1 MSNKLAVMQKITEDP
16 RVFFKFLKV
25 FDKERGELVPFQM
38 NNEQEELLEALLTHN
53 RIVVCKARQIGCSTL
68 IRAYF
73 LWKQYVETQ
82 PTRHA
87 IISYTRD
94 SADHLHSM
102 DKGFYLCL
110 PKPLQRKLSKST
122 QRTLKFNDTGA
133 ELRAFTGGGK
143 AGATRSFTF
152 SSAHISEF
160 AFFDDQEDLLAN
172 TIASCGNGQI
182 IIETTPD
189 GPGDKYHRLCMDAP
203 DNGWHLCFF
212 PWFEHKA
219 YKKKSQFHQK
229 TVPDMTED
237 EEEIMKRH
245 SLNKGQMYW
254 RRTQIQTMGLDKFKR
269 EFPASVAEAF
279 MSNSALFYPTDIVDA
294 CEIVS
299 LGNGKDMWY
308 CDPQDGERYAMGVD
322 VAHGT
327 GKDYSAITVVSTTTL
342 QPIYHYRCNTI
353 LPATFADKVWDI
365 YWTFNEPYTIVE
377 ANGPGSLVI
386 HRLEEFGTQKLY
398 KSDKGKDWHTRKENK
413 LSIYDNLRELL
424 CEGVI
429 RILEEKLWSEI
440 RNTLTN
446 PNGAPHHPKGGNDD
460 LLVSFVLAL
469 EGARL
474 KPAPS
479 IYGVRVALMEEF
491 IMKTKA
497 RRIRQ
502 NGPLPFRR
510 RGQ

>member
-1 MSNKLAVMQKITEDP
+1 LTKLAVMQKIAEDP
-16 RVFFKFLKV
+16 RIFFKFLKV
-25 FDKERGELVPFQM
+25 FDKEKGKLLPFKL
-38 NNEQEELLEALLTHN
+38 NREQDELLDALMTHN

-73 LWKQYVETQ
+73 LWKQYVEQ
-82 PTRHA
+82 EPTRHA

-102 DKGFYLCL
+102 DKSFYLCL

-122 QRTLKFNDTGA
+122 QRTLKFSDTKA

-160 AFFDDQEDLLAN
+160 AFFDDQDDLLAN

-203 DNGWHLCFF
+203 NNGWHLCFF
-212 PWFEHKA
+212 PWYEHSV
-219 YKKKSQFHQK
+219 YKLKSQFHQSS
-229 TVPDMTED
+229 VPDMD
-237 EEEIMKRH
+237 ESELGMLKE
-245 SLNKGQMYW
+245 LNLSKAQLYW
-254 RRTQIQTMGLDKFKR
+254 RRTQIQSMGLEKFRR
-269 EFPASVAEAF
+269 EFPTSVAEAF
-279 MSNSALFYPTDIVDA
+279 ASSSPLFFPIDIVDG
-294 CEIVS
+294 CEVLQS
-299 LGNGKDMWY
+299 ESGSEYYY
-308 CDPQDGERYAMGVD
+308 CDVVDGEKYVMGVD

-327 GKDYSAITVVSTTTL
+327 GKDYSAITVVSSTTL
-342 QPIYHYRCNTI
+342 QPVYHYRSNTV
-353 LPATFADKVWDI
+353 LPQNFADKIWDI
-365 YWTFNEPYTIVE
+365 YWTFCEPYTIVE

-386 HRLEEFGTQKLY
+386 YRLEEFGTSNLY
-398 KSDKGKDWHTRKENK
+398 KNEKEKNWHTRKENK
-413 LSIYDNLRELL
+413 LGIYDNLRELL
-424 CEGVI
+424 CDGTI
-429 RILEEKLWSEI
+429 SILEEKLWSEI

-446 PNGAPHHPKGGNDD
+446 EGGAPHHPKGQNDD
-460 LLVSFVLAL
+460 LLFSFALAL
-469 EGARL
+469 WGAKLR
-474 KPAPS
+474 PAPS
-479 IYGVRVALMEEF
+479 IYGVRLALMEDF
-491 IMKTKA
+491 INKTKA
-497 RRIRQ
+497 RRIRS